1 MRSDRPFLSQR
12 RVLAYNRLQ
21 SDVMAMTYVVRFQK
35 PTGPLGEQTRRACDG
50 MIWRAHRLYIREP
63 GKPNFTR
70 LLPGDPFTMADLA
83 ILVPRLSA
91 AGLMFEERYA
101 HYKAEH
107 LAKTPKRLFAPAL
120 DTDGFP
126 SKHL

>member
-35 PTGPLGEQTRRACDG
+35 PTGPLGEQTRRACDI
-50 MIWRAHRLYIREP
+50 MIRRAHGLYIREP
-63 GKPNFTR
+63 GMPSFSR
-70 LLPGDPFTMADLA
+70 LFPDEPFTMADLA
-83 ILVPRLSA
+83 ILVSRLAA

-107 LAKTPKRLFAPAL
+107 LAKAPKRLLAPAL
-120 DTDGFP
+120 DADGFP
-126 SKHL
+126 SKHM